1 MYAIYVGY
9 RLGCFN
15 SLVLLGICWN
25 SGFANTKLPPLHHG
39 LSTLFQ
45 WVWAESLND

>member
-9 RLGCFN
+9 RLGCFIG
-15 SLVLLGICWN
+15 LVLLGISWN